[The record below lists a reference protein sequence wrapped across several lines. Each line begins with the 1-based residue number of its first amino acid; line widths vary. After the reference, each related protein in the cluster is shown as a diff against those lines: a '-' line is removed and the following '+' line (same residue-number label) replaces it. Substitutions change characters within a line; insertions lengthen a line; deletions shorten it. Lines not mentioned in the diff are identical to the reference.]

1 MGKVGEKTML
11 KSLKIE
17 NYALIRSENIEFS
30 KGFGVICGQTG
41 AGKSIILQALALA
54 LGQRADKDV
63 LFDKE
68 KRCVSEAVF
77 LLEESYRKYFDENEL
92 DYEHETV
99 FRREIL
105 PSGKSRSF
113 VNDTPVPLAVMKE
126 LSERII
132 DINSQHNTLKL
143 NDKVYQFSI
152 LDSFLPETDS
162 LSSYAS
168 LFSVYRKKKNRLS
181 QVGEELSGLQKEN
194 SYNVYVYEELEKAK
208 LKAGEQEELEKNL
221 EFMEAGEEIRECIS
235 SSLSL
240 FEADDYPAILPN
252 LLQVKNNLAKTA
264 KSSEKLGELAQRSE
278 SALIELRD
286 IYAELQHI
294 GESLNFD
301 PESLETVKQRLDLIY
316 SLERKHEVQSVAEL
330 LALQEKFSETL
341 SGEEDLQNEKAEL
354 EKELQELQEEL
365 RTLAEKIFEQRKE
378 AAERVE
384 QETCGLLADM
394 GMQAAVL
401 KIKLDKKI
409 DLDADA
415 ACEIEFLFNAN
426 KAKENMLRPIEKV
439 ASGGELSRLMLAL
452 KALVSE
458 KRSLPTIV
466 FDEIDS
472 GISGQAASMAA
483 GIMLRI
489 SRNTQV
495 IAISHLPQTAAKA
508 DYQFMVYKQEK
519 NGVTESGIELLDR
532 EKRIFEIARL
542 LSAGEPTAA
551 AMTNAE
557 ELLSTQ

>member
-278 SALIELRD
+278 STLIELRD
-286 IYAELQHI
+286 IHAELQHI

-316 SLERKHEVQSVAEL
+316 SLERKHGVQSVAEL
-330 LALQEKFSETL
+330 LVLQEKFSETL

-394 GMQAAVL
+394 GMQVAVL
-401 KIKLDKKI
+401 KIKLNKKI

-415 ACEIEFLFNAN
+415 ACGIEFLFNAN

-532 EKRIFEIARL
+532 KKRIFEIARL

>member
-1 MGKVGEKTML
+1 ML

-68 KRCVSEAVF
+68 KKCVSEAVF
-77 LLEESYRKYFDENEL
+77 LLEESYRKYFEESEL

-113 VNDTPVPLAVMKE
+113 VNDTPVSLVVMKD

-143 NDKVYQFSI
+143 NDKDYQFSI
-152 LDSFLPETDS
+152 LDSFLPETNS
-162 LSSYAS
+162 LSSYGE
-168 LFSVYRKKKNRLS
+168 LFSLYRKRKSRLS
-181 QVGEELSGLQKEN
+181 QVGEELAELQKEN
-194 SYNVYVYEELEKAK
+194 AYNVYVYEELEKAK
-208 LKAGEQEELEKNL
+208 LKAGEQEELEKSL
-221 EFMEAGEEIRECIS
+221 EFMEAGEEIKECIS

-240 FEADDYPAILPN
+240 FETEDYPAILPN

-264 KSSEKLGELAQRSE
+264 KSSEKLEELAQRSE
-278 SALIELRD
+278 SALIELQD
-286 IYAELQHI
+286 IYADLQHM

-301 PESLETVKQRLDLIY
+301 AESLETVKQRLDLIY
-316 SLERKHEVQSVAEL
+316 SLERKHGVQSVAEL

-354 EKELQELQEEL
+354 EKELQGLQEKLQLLSE
-365 RTLAEKIFEQRKE
+365 RIFEQRKE

-384 QETCGLLADM
+384 KETCRLLSDM

-401 KIKLDKKI
+401 KIRLDKKP
-409 DLDADA
+409 DLDANA

-426 KAKENMLRPIEKV
+426 KAKENLLRPIEKV

-551 AMTNAE
+551 AMANAE
-557 ELLSTQ
+557 ELLSAR

>member
-1 MGKVGEKTML
+1 MGKVGEKTMF

-278 SALIELRD
+278 STLIELRD

-401 KIKLDKKI
+401 KIKLNKKI

>member
-221 EFMEAGEEIRECIS
+221 EFMEAGEEIRKCIS

-240 FEADDYPAILPN
+240 FEAEDYPAILPN

-278 SALIELRD
+278 STLIELRD
-286 IYAELQHI
+286 IHAELQHI

-354 EKELQELQEEL
+354 EKELHELQEKL

-532 EKRIFEIARL
+532 KKRIFEIARL

>member
-278 SALIELRD
+278 STLIELRD

-401 KIKLDKKI
+401 KIKLNKKI

-508 DYQFMVYKQEK
+508 DYQFMVYKHEK
-519 NGVTESGIELLDR
+519 DGETESGIELLDR
-532 EKRIFEIARL
+532 EKRILEIARL

>member
-113 VNDTPVPLAVMKE
+113 VNDTPVPLAVMKD

-168 LFSVYRKKKNRLS
+168 LFSIYRKKKNRLS

-264 KSSEKLGELAQRSE
+264 KNSEKLGELAQRSE

-316 SLERKHEVQSVAEL
+316 SLERKHGVQSVAEL
-330 LALQEKFSETL
+330 LVLQEKFSETL

-354 EKELQELQEEL
+354 EKELHELQEEL

-401 KIKLDKKI
+401 KIKLNKKI

-508 DYQFMVYKQEK
+508 DYQFMVYKHEK
-519 NGVTESGIELLDR
+519 DGETESGIELLDR
-532 EKRIFEIARL
+532 EKRILEIARL

-551 AMTNAE
+551 AMANAE

>member
-1 MGKVGEKTML
+1 ML

-92 DYEHETV
+92 DYEYETV

-162 LSSYAS
+162 LSSYAG

-181 QVGEELSGLQKEN
+181 QVGEELAGLQKEN

-240 FEADDYPAILPN
+240 FEAEDYPAILPN

-278 SALIELRD
+278 STLIELRD
-286 IYAELQHI
+286 IHAELQHI

-316 SLERKHEVQSVAEL
+316 SLERKHGVQSVAEL
-330 LALQEKFSETL
+330 LVLQEKFSETL

-532 EKRIFEIARL
+532 KKRIFEIARL

>member
-1 MGKVGEKTML
+1 ML

-240 FEADDYPAILPN
+240 FEAEDYPAILPN

-294 GESLNFD
+294 GESLNFE

-316 SLERKHEVQSVAEL
+316 SLERKHGVQSVAEL
-330 LALQEKFSETL
+330 LVLQEKFSETL

-495 IAISHLPQTAAKA
+495 IAMSHLPQTAAKA

>member
-1 MGKVGEKTML
+1 ML

-68 KRCVSEAVF
+68 KKCVSEAVF
-77 LLEESYRKYFDENEL
+77 LLEESYRKYFEESEL

-113 VNDTPVPLAVMKE
+113 VNDTPVSLVVMKD

-143 NDKVYQFSI
+143 NDKDYQFSI
-152 LDSFLPETDS
+152 LDSFLSETDS
-162 LSSYAS
+162 LSSYGD
-168 LFSVYRKKKNRLS
+168 LFSLYRKRKSRLS
-181 QVGEELSGLQKEN
+181 QVGEELSELQKEN
-194 SYNVYVYEELEKAK
+194 AYNVYVYEELEKAK
-208 LKAGEQEELEKNL
+208 LKAGEQEELEKSL
-221 EFMEAGEEIRECIS
+221 EFMEAGEEIKECIS

-240 FEADDYPAILPN
+240 FETEDYPAILPN

-264 KSSEKLGELAQRSE
+264 KSSEKLEELAQRSE
-278 SALIELRD
+278 SALIELQD
-286 IYAELQHI
+286 IYADLQHM

-301 PESLETVKQRLDLIY
+301 AESLETVKQRLDLIY
-316 SLERKHEVQSVAEL
+316 FLERKHGVQSVAEL

-354 EKELQELQEEL
+354 EKELQGLQEKLQLLSE
-365 RTLAEKIFEQRKE
+365 RIFEQRKE

-384 QETCGLLADM
+384 KETCRLLSDM

-401 KIKLDKKI
+401 KIRLDKKP
-409 DLDADA
+409 DLDANA

-426 KAKENMLRPIEKV
+426 KAKENLLRPIEKV

-483 GIMLRI
+483 GIVLRI
-489 SRNTQV
+489 SKNTQV

-508 DYQFMVYKQEK
+508 DYQFMVYKHEK
-519 NGVTESGIELLDR
+519 DGETESGIELLDR
-532 EKRIFEIARL
+532 EKRILEIARL

>member
-17 NYALIRSENIEFS
+17 NYALIRSEDIEFS

-68 KRCVSEAVF
+68 KKCVSEAVF

-221 EFMEAGEEIRECIS
+221 EFMEAGEEIRKCIS

-240 FEADDYPAILPN
+240 FEAEDYPAILPN

-278 SALIELRD
+278 STLIELRD

-354 EKELQELQEEL
+354 EKELHELQEKL

-532 EKRIFEIARL
+532 KKRIFEIARL

-551 AMTNAE
+551 AMANAE

>member
-1 MGKVGEKTML
+1 ML

-68 KRCVSEAVF
+68 KKCVSEAVF
-77 LLEESYRKYFDENEL
+77 LLEESYRKYFEESEL

-113 VNDTPVPLAVMKE
+113 VNDTPVSLVVMKD

-143 NDKVYQFSI
+143 NDKDYQFSI
-152 LDSFLPETDS
+152 LDSFLSETDS
-162 LSSYAS
+162 LSSYGD
-168 LFSVYRKKKNRLS
+168 LFSLYRKRKSRLS
-181 QVGEELSGLQKEN
+181 QVGEELAELQKEN
-194 SYNVYVYEELEKAK
+194 AYNVYVYEELEKAK

-221 EFMEAGEEIRECIS
+221 EFMEAGEEIKECIS

-240 FEADDYPAILPN
+240 FETEDYPAILPN
-252 LLQVKNNLAKTA
+252 LLQVKNNLAKTV
-264 KSSEKLGELAQRSE
+264 KSSEKLEELAQRSE
-278 SALIELRD
+278 SALIELQD
-286 IYAELQHI
+286 IYADLQHM

-301 PESLETVKQRLDLIY
+301 AESLETVKQRLDLIY
-316 SLERKHEVQSVAEL
+316 SLERKHGVQSVAEL

-354 EKELQELQEEL
+354 EKELQSLQEKLQLLSE
-365 RTLAEKIFEQRKE
+365 RIFEQRKE

-384 QETCGLLADM
+384 KETCRLLSDM

-401 KIKLDKKI
+401 KIRLDKKP
-409 DLDADA
+409 DLDANA

-426 KAKENMLRPIEKV
+426 KAKENLLRPIEKV

-489 SRNTQV
+489 SKNTQV

-508 DYQFMVYKQEK
+508 DYQFMVYKHEK
-519 NGVTESGIELLDR
+519 DGETESGIELLDR
-532 EKRIFEIARL
+532 EKRILEIARL

>member
-1 MGKVGEKTML
+1 ML

-54 LGQRADKDV
+54 LGQRADKDM

-77 LLEESYRKYFDENEL
+77 LLEESYRKYFEENEL

-113 VNDTPVPLAVMKE
+113 VNDTPVPLAVMKD

-143 NDKVYQFSI
+143 NDKAYQFSI

-181 QVGEELSGLQKEN
+181 QVGEELAGLQKEN

-221 EFMEAGEEIRECIS
+221 EFMEAGEEIMECIS

-508 DYQFMVYKQEK
+508 DYQLMVYKQEK

-532 EKRIFEIARL
+532 KKRIFEIARL

>member
-17 NYALIRSENIEFS
+17 NYALIRSEDIEFS

-68 KRCVSEAVF
+68 KKCVSEAVF

-208 LKAGEQEELEKNL
+208 LKAREQEELEKNL

-240 FEADDYPAILPN
+240 FEAEDYPAILPN

-495 IAISHLPQTAAKA
+495 IAISHLPQTAAKT

-532 EKRIFEIARL
+532 KKRIFEIARL

-557 ELLSTQ
+557 ELLSAR

>member
-77 LLEESYRKYFDENEL
+77 LLEESYRKYFDKNEL

-221 EFMEAGEEIRECIS
+221 EFMEAGEEIRKCIS

-240 FEADDYPAILPN
+240 FEAEDYPAILPN

-278 SALIELRD
+278 STLIELRD

-294 GESLNFD
+294 GESLNFE

-354 EKELQELQEEL
+354 EKELHELQEKL

-557 ELLSTQ
+557 ELLSTT

>member
-278 SALIELRD
+278 STLIELRD

-354 EKELQELQEEL
+354 EKELQELQEKL

-551 AMTNAE
+551 AMANAE
-557 ELLSTQ
+557 ELLSAR

>member
-278 SALIELRD
+278 STLIELRD

-354 EKELQELQEEL
+354 EKELQKLQEEL

-532 EKRIFEIARL
+532 KKRIFEIARL

-557 ELLSTQ
+557 ELLSAR

>member
-1 MGKVGEKTML
+1 MGKVGEKTMF

-132 DINSQHNTLKL
+132 DINSQHNILKL
-143 NDKVYQFSI
+143 NDKDYQFSI

-162 LSSYAS
+162 LSSYAG

-221 EFMEAGEEIRECIS
+221 EFMEASEEIRECIS

-240 FEADDYPAILPN
+240 FEAEDYPAILPN

-401 KIKLDKKI
+401 KIKLNKKI

-551 AMTNAE
+551 AMANAE

>member
-1 MGKVGEKTML
+1 ML

-68 KRCVSEAVF
+68 KKCVSEAVF

-208 LKAGEQEELEKNL
+208 LKDGEQEELEKNL

-401 KIKLDKKI
+401 KIKLNKKI

-532 EKRIFEIARL
+532 KKRIFEIARL

-551 AMTNAE
+551 AMANAE

>member
-264 KSSEKLGELAQRSE
+264 KSSEKLGELTQRSE

-294 GESLNFD
+294 GESLNFE

-316 SLERKHEVQSVAEL
+316 SLERKHGVQSVAEL

-354 EKELQELQEEL
+354 EKELHELQEKL

-551 AMTNAE
+551 AMANAE
-557 ELLSTQ
+557 ELLSAR

>member
-1 MGKVGEKTML
+1 ML

-68 KRCVSEAVF
+68 KKCVSEAVF
-77 LLEESYRKYFDENEL
+77 LLEESYRKYFEESEL

-113 VNDTPVPLAVMKE
+113 VNDTPVSLVVMKD

-143 NDKVYQFSI
+143 NDKDYQFSI
-152 LDSFLPETDS
+152 LDSFLPETNS
-162 LSSYAS
+162 LSSYGE
-168 LFSVYRKKKNRLS
+168 LFSLYRKRKSRLS
-181 QVGEELSGLQKEN
+181 QVGEELAELQKEN
-194 SYNVYVYEELEKAK
+194 AYNVYVYEELEKAK
-208 LKAGEQEELEKNL
+208 LKAGEQEELEKSL
-221 EFMEAGEEIRECIS
+221 EFMEAGEEIKECIS

-240 FEADDYPAILPN
+240 FETEDYPAILPN

-264 KSSEKLGELAQRSE
+264 KSSEKLEELAQRSE
-278 SALIELRD
+278 SALIELQD
-286 IYAELQHI
+286 IYADLQHM

-301 PESLETVKQRLDLIY
+301 AESLETVKQRLDLIY
-316 SLERKHEVQSVAEL
+316 SLERKHGVQSVAEL

-354 EKELQELQEEL
+354 EKELQGLQEKLQLLSE
-365 RTLAEKIFEQRKE
+365 RIFEQRKE

-384 QETCGLLADM
+384 KETCRLLSDM

-401 KIKLDKKI
+401 KIRLDKKP
-409 DLDADA
+409 DLDANA

-426 KAKENMLRPIEKV
+426 KAKENLLRPIEKV

-489 SRNTQV
+489 SKNTQV

-508 DYQFMVYKQEK
+508 DYQFMVYKHEK
-519 NGVTESGIELLDR
+519 DGETESGIELLDR
-532 EKRIFEIARL
+532 EKRILEIARL

>member
-240 FEADDYPAILPN
+240 FEAEDYPAILPN

-551 AMTNAE
+551 AMANAE
-557 ELLSTQ
+557 ELLSAR

>member
-1 MGKVGEKTML
+1 ML

-294 GESLNFD
+294 GESLNFE

-316 SLERKHEVQSVAEL
+316 SLERKHGVQSVAEL
-330 LALQEKFSETL
+330 LVLQEKFSETL

-384 QETCGLLADM
+384 KETCRLLSDM

-401 KIKLDKKI
+401 KIRLDKKP
-409 DLDADA
+409 DLDANA

-426 KAKENMLRPIEKV
+426 KAKENLLRPIEKV

-532 EKRIFEIARL
+532 KKRIFEIARL

>member
-1 MGKVGEKTML
+1 ML

-113 VNDTPVPLAVMKE
+113 VNDTPVPLAVMKD

-162 LSSYAS
+162 LSSYAG

-181 QVGEELSGLQKEN
+181 QVGEELAGLQKEN

-208 LKAGEQEELEKNL
+208 LKAREQEELEKNL

-278 SALIELRD
+278 STLIELRD
-286 IYAELQHI
+286 IHAELQHI

-354 EKELQELQEEL
+354 EKELHELQEKL

-532 EKRIFEIARL
+532 KKRIFEIARL

>member
-17 NYALIRSENIEFS
+17 NYALIRSENIEFL

-68 KRCVSEAVF
+68 RRCVSEAVF

-354 EKELQELQEEL
+354 EKELQKLQEEL

-532 EKRIFEIARL
+532 KKRIFEIARL

-557 ELLSTQ
+557 ELLSAR

>member
-1 MGKVGEKTML
+1 MGKVGEKTMF

-132 DINSQHNTLKL
+132 DINSQHNILKL
-143 NDKVYQFSI
+143 NDKDYQFSI

-162 LSSYAS
+162 LSSYAG

-221 EFMEAGEEIRECIS
+221 EFMEASEEIRECIS

-240 FEADDYPAILPN
+240 FEAEDYPAILPN

-401 KIKLDKKI
+401 KIKLNKKI

-557 ELLSTQ
+557 ELLSAR

>member
-1 MGKVGEKTML
+1 ML

-68 KRCVSEAVF
+68 KKCVSEAVF

-278 SALIELRD
+278 STLIELRD

-551 AMTNAE
+551 AMANAE

>member
-1 MGKVGEKTML
+1 ML

-54 LGQRADKDV
+54 LGQRADKDM

-401 KIKLDKKI
+401 KIKLNKKI

-532 EKRIFEIARL
+532 KKRIFEIARL

>member
-1 MGKVGEKTML
+1 ML

-17 NYALIRSENIEFS
+17 NYALIRSEDIEFS

-77 LLEESYRKYFDENEL
+77 LLEESYRKYFEENEL

-132 DINSQHNTLKL
+132 DINSQHNILKL
-143 NDKVYQFSI
+143 NDKDYQFSI

-240 FEADDYPAILPN
+240 FEAEDYPAILPN

-354 EKELQELQEEL
+354 EKELQELQEKL

-508 DYQFMVYKQEK
+508 DYQFMVYKHEK
-519 NGVTESGIELLDR
+519 DGETESGIELLDR
-532 EKRIFEIARL
+532 EKRILEIARL

>member
-278 SALIELRD
+278 STLIELRD

>member
-1 MGKVGEKTML
+1 ML

-54 LGQRADKDV
+54 LGQRADKDM

-113 VNDTPVPLAVMKE
+113 VNDTPVPLAVMKD

-143 NDKVYQFSI
+143 NDKAYQFSI

-278 SALIELRD
+278 STLIELRD

-532 EKRIFEIARL
+532 KKRIFEIARL

>member
-1 MGKVGEKTML
+1 ML

-68 KRCVSEAVF
+68 KKCVSEAVF
-77 LLEESYRKYFDENEL
+77 LLEESYRKYFEESEL

-113 VNDTPVPLAVMKE
+113 VNDTPVSLVVMKD

-143 NDKVYQFSI
+143 NDKDYQFSI
-152 LDSFLPETDS
+152 LDSFLPETNS
-162 LSSYAS
+162 LSSYGE
-168 LFSVYRKKKNRLS
+168 LFSLYRKRKSRLS
-181 QVGEELSGLQKEN
+181 QVGEELAELQKEN
-194 SYNVYVYEELEKAK
+194 AYNVYVYEELEKAK
-208 LKAGEQEELEKNL
+208 LKAGEQEELEKSL
-221 EFMEAGEEIRECIS
+221 EFMEAGEEIKECIS

-240 FEADDYPAILPN
+240 FETEDYPAILPN

-264 KSSEKLGELAQRSE
+264 KSSEKLEELAQRSE
-278 SALIELRD
+278 SALIELQD
-286 IYAELQHI
+286 IYADLQHM

-301 PESLETVKQRLDLIY
+301 AESLETVKQRLDLIY
-316 SLERKHEVQSVAEL
+316 SLERKHGVQSVAEL
-330 LALQEKFSETL
+330 LALQEKYSETL

-354 EKELQELQEEL
+354 EKELQGLQEKLQLLSE
-365 RTLAEKIFEQRKE
+365 RIFEQRKE

-384 QETCGLLADM
+384 EETCGLLSDM

-401 KIKLDKKI
+401 KIRLDKKP
-409 DLDADA
+409 DLDANA

-426 KAKENMLRPIEKV
+426 KAKENLLRPIEKV

-489 SRNTQV
+489 SKNTQV

-508 DYQFMVYKQEK
+508 DYQFMVYKHEK
-519 NGVTESGIELLDR
+519 DGETESGIELLDR
-532 EKRIFEIARL
+532 EKRILEIARL

>member
-278 SALIELRD
+278 STLIELRD

-401 KIKLDKKI
+401 KIKLNKKI

-532 EKRIFEIARL
+532 KKRIFEIARL

-551 AMTNAE
+551 AMANAE
-557 ELLSTQ
+557 ELLSAR

>member
-278 SALIELRD
+278 STLIELRD

-354 EKELQELQEEL
+354 EKELHELQEKL

-551 AMTNAE
+551 AMANAE

>member
-1 MGKVGEKTML
+1 ML

-143 NDKVYQFSI
+143 NDKAYQFSI

-162 LSSYAS
+162 LSSYAG

-240 FEADDYPAILPN
+240 FEAEDYPAILPN

-316 SLERKHEVQSVAEL
+316 SLERKHGVQSVAEL
-330 LALQEKFSETL
+330 LVLQEKFSETL

-354 EKELQELQEEL
+354 EKELHELQEKL

-401 KIKLDKKI
+401 KIKLNKKI

-532 EKRIFEIARL
+532 KKRIFEIARL

-551 AMTNAE
+551 AMANAE

>member
-162 LSSYAS
+162 LSSYAG

-181 QVGEELSGLQKEN
+181 QVGEELAGLQKEN

-240 FEADDYPAILPN
+240 FEAEDYPAILPN

-301 PESLETVKQRLDLIY
+301 SESLETVKQRLDLIY

-354 EKELQELQEEL
+354 EKELHELQEKL

-415 ACEIEFLFNAN
+415 TCEIEFLFNAN

-551 AMTNAE
+551 AMANAE

>member
-278 SALIELRD
+278 STLIELRD

-354 EKELQELQEEL
+354 EKELQELQEKL

-532 EKRIFEIARL
+532 KKRIFEIARL

-551 AMTNAE
+551 AMANAE
-557 ELLSTQ
+557 ELLSAR

>member
-1 MGKVGEKTML
+1 ML

-92 DYEHETV
+92 DYEYETV

-162 LSSYAS
+162 LSSYAG

-181 QVGEELSGLQKEN
+181 QVGEELAGLQKEN

-240 FEADDYPAILPN
+240 FEAEDYPAILPN

-278 SALIELRD
+278 STLIELRD

-316 SLERKHEVQSVAEL
+316 SLERKHGVQSVAEL
-330 LALQEKFSETL
+330 LVLQEKFSETL

-551 AMTNAE
+551 AMANAE
-557 ELLSTQ
+557 ELLSAR

>member
-17 NYALIRSENIEFS
+17 NYALIRSEDIEFS

-68 KRCVSEAVF
+68 KKCVSEAVF

-208 LKAGEQEELEKNL
+208 LKAREQEELEKNL

-240 FEADDYPAILPN
+240 FEAEDYPAILPN

-532 EKRIFEIARL
+532 KKRIFEIARL

-557 ELLSTQ
+557 ELLSAR

>member
-1 MGKVGEKTML
+1 ML

-240 FEADDYPAILPN
+240 FEAEDYPAILPN

-294 GESLNFD
+294 GESLNFE

-316 SLERKHEVQSVAEL
+316 SLERKHGVQSVAEL
-330 LALQEKFSETL
+330 LVLQEKFSETL

>member
-1 MGKVGEKTML
+1 ML

-143 NDKVYQFSI
+143 NDKAYQFSI

-181 QVGEELSGLQKEN
+181 QVGEELAGLQKEN

-221 EFMEAGEEIRECIS
+221 EFMEASEEIRECIS

-286 IYAELQHI
+286 IHAELQHI

-316 SLERKHEVQSVAEL
+316 SLERKHGVQSVAEL
-330 LALQEKFSETL
+330 LVLQEKFSETL